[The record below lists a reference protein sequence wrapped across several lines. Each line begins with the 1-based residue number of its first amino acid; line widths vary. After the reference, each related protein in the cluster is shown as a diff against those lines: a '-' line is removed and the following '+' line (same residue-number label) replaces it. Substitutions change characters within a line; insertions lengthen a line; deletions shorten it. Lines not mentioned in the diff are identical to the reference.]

1 MNAIT
6 TNFITIFNLMRAVLI
21 CSLLLLICPIVRAE
35 SFLGLEPLEPLS
47 SVKQRF
53 SAGALTVEPAAWLKP
68 NQHFAKM
75 PHPDGGGTVY
85 LLFEHDDE
93 QRKKKLADL
102 QAKIR
107 KSNVKI
113 GELEKVIANLNNQL
127 AERDSSINTLNE
139 KVLTLNGTITTMQ
152 STIDTIREESNQ
164 KSREITD
171 KVTKLNTAFY
181 TIGTYKELR
190 DKKVLSKQGGF
201 LGLGKQK
208 SMLPDFNQEA
218 FTQIDVTSTKLIEVN
233 KKDAKLISTHP
244 NGTYKV
250 QRTNDKVTSIEIT
263 DPDKFWK
270 ASKYLVVVTE

>member
-21 CSLLLLICPIVRAE
+21 CSLLLFICPIVRAE

-102 QAKIR
+102 E
-107 KSNVKI
+107 KSV
-113 GELEKVIANLNNQL
+113 ANLPSQ
-127 AERDSSINTLNE
+127 A
-139 KVLTLNGTITTMQ
+139 
-152 STIDTIREESNQ
+152 
-164 KSREITD
+164 
-171 KVTKLNTAFY
+171 
-181 TIGTYKELR
+181 
-190 DKKVLSKQGGF
+190 QGR
-201 LGLGKQK
+201 
-208 SMLPDFNQEA
+208 
-218 FTQIDVTSTKLIEVN
+218 STKLLIRQYREKLSKPIDERLSLIRIRWLPDNPVRVSELITSYGKPDEKREGN
-233 KKDAKLISTHP
+233 AVYGPVFIWSKGLNAHLSDDKKQALMLE
-244 NGTYKV
+244 YW
-250 QRTNDKVTSIEIT
+250 
-263 DPDKFWK
+263 F
-270 ASKYLVVVTE
+270 TEDDLAVYFLRRDSAAR